1 MIETTIV
8 CTCDKCKKTII
19 PVEGMFRISRTDV
32 PLSSRTNATNYP
44 LAHDGVFINYYDSY
58 KAYHVCVSCSEE
70 LIAFLEGKT

>member
-8 CTCDKCKKTII
+8 CTCDKCKKII
-19 PVEGMFRISRTDV
+19 PVIEGMFRITRSDV
-32 PLSSRTNATNYP
+32 PISSRSNATNYP
-44 LAHDGVFINYYDSY
+44 LYVDGVFTSYYDAH